1 MRKASLLGGAA
12 ALLILAGCS
21 SGGGSGGGG
30 GGGGTST
37 PTPTPTGSTTSGGST
52 TTSSTS
58 TGGAT
63 GAALNVEPCFAQTVS
78 PGITVAS
85 LLTRDT
91 LRLDMSKPNGF
102 PNGRRLQD
110 PVIDLTLAY
119 VFIDLSRHELD
130 SLAKLA
136 INPATNADNFD
147 AAGNVIGFKTDFP
160 FVNDPHGPAKPEGT
174 GSNFNFR
181 TNPASD
187 FEIIDAMGNPAV
199 ATALIS
205 QNVQPSFNQNTP
217 AEYAAGNGK
226 YLEQLKT
233 NVTGLATLLKDDFER
248 LSFTT
253 CAK

>member
-1 MRKASLLGGAA
+1 MNRKPFLLAGAMA
-12 ALLILAGCS
+12 VLILAGCS
-21 SGGGSGGGG
+21 SGGGGSDP
-30 GGGGTST
+30 T
-37 PTPTPTGSTTSGGST
+37 PTPTPTPTASTSGGT
-52 TTSSTS
+52 TTSTS
-58 TGGAT
+58 SGGTSA
-63 GAALNVEPCFAQTVS
+63 GLSVEPCFAQTVA

-91 LRLDMSKPNGF
+91 LRLDMSKAPGF

-119 VFIDLSRHELD
+119 VFIDLTRHELD

-147 AAGNVIGFKTDFP
+147 AAGNVIGFSTEFP
-160 FVNDPHGPAKPEGT
+160 FVNAPHGPAKPEGT
-174 GSNFNFR
+174 GSGFNFR

-217 AEYAAGNGK
+217 AEYAANGGK
-226 YLEQLKT
+226 YLEHLKQQ
-233 NVTGLATLLKDDFER
+233 VTGLATLLKDDFER

>member
-1 MRKASLLGGAA
+1 MIGKASLLGGAA

-21 SGGGSGGGG
+21 SGGGGGGG
-30 GGGGTST
+30 GSTST
-37 PTPTPTGSTTSGGST
+37 PTPTPTASTTSGGST

-63 GAALNVEPCFAQTVS
+63 GNALNVEPCFAQTVA

-91 LRLDMSKPNGF
+91 LRLDMSKAGGF

-136 INPATNADNFD
+136 INPPTNADNFD

-160 FVNDPHGPAKPEGT
+160 YVNDPHGPPKPEGT

-205 QNVQPSFNQNTP
+205 QNIQPSFNQNTP
-217 AEYAAGNGK
+217 AEYAAGSGK
-226 YLEQLKT
+226 YLDHLKT
-233 NVTGLATLLKDDFER
+233 QVTGLATLLKDDFER

>member
-1 MRKASLLGGAA
+1 MIGKTPLLAGAA
-12 ALLILAGCS
+12 ALLLLAGCS
-21 SGGGSGGGG
+21 SGGGSGGA
-30 GGGGTST
+30 GGTST
-37 PTPTPTGSTTSGGST
+37 PTPTPSPTPTPTPT
-52 TTSSTS
+52 PSSTS

-63 GAALNVEPCFAQTVS
+63 GSALNVEPCFNQTVA

-91 LRLDMSKPNGF
+91 LRLDMSKANGF

-136 INPATNADNFD
+136 INPPTNADNFD

-160 FVNDPHGPAKPEGT
+160 YVNDPHGPPKPEGT

-199 ATALIS
+199 ATALVS
-205 QNVQPSFNQNTP
+205 QNIQPSFNQNTP
-217 AEYAAGNGK
+217 AEYAANGGK
-226 YLEQLKT
+226 YLDHLKT
-233 NVTGLATLLKDDFER
+233 QVTGLATLLKDDFQR